1 MSIYTEQ
8 QAKAILDKVIALST
22 ADECTATLEGSID
35 GNIRFA
41 LNNVSTSGVV
51 ENTALMVQ
59 VAFGKR
65 VGSASINEFDD
76 ASLERVVRRAE
87 DLARLAPEN
96 PEFLPAIGRQ
106 SYTPSD
112 TWSES
117 TAAIDPDYRA
127 QVAADS
133 ILPCRGNGLVAAGFL
148 DDGRGFTATAN
159 SNGNFAYQRQTNFNY
174 TCTVRTEDGRGSGWV
189 GRNLQ
194 HANQFD
200 AGDDIE
206 IAKQKALDSAEAKA
220 LEPGKYT
227 VILEPA
233 AAAGLV
239 SFMMNFFDARSA
251 DEGRSFLSKR
261 GGGNKLGELVYDPQV
276 NMVADPWHPDA
287 PVLPWDGE
295 GMPRQKMDII
305 KDGRIAN
312 MLYSRYWAQQQG
324 KDAVARPGNLIMS
337 GGSKSTAELVRSTQ
351 RGILVTRTWYIRMV
365 DPQTVLLTGL
375 TRDGTFYIENGQI
388 KHPVKNFRFNE
399 SPVIMLNNIDELGK
413 PVRVAGDESRY
424 VMVIPPMKLRDF
436 TFTSLSDAV

>member
-22 ADECTATLEGSID
+22 ADECTATLEGSTD

-51 ENTALMVQ
+51 ENTSLMVQ

-96 PEFLPAIGRQ
+96 PEFLPAIGKQ

-117 TAAIDPDYRA
+117 TAAIDPEYRA

-133 ILPCRGNGLVAAGFL
+133 ITPCRGNGLIAAGFL

-194 HANQFD
+194 HANQFN

-305 KDGRIAN
+305 KDGKIAN

-324 KDAVARPGNLIMS
+324 KEAVARPGNLIMS

-424 VMVIPPMKLRDF
+424 TMVIPPMKLRDF